1 MILLRS
7 LLFNLGFYL
16 WTLGMLLAFVPA
28 LALPRAVT
36 IRGMEIWSA
45 GVMALLRVLTGI
57 RFEVR
62 GREHLPAGACIVA
75 SKHQSAWDTIVFH
88 LLLRDPAIVLKR
100 ELMWI
105 PLYGQFAAKAQ
116 MIPVDR
122 GAAARALRHMIE
134 AARRVVAAGR
144 PIVIFPQGTR
154 VAPGAARPYLPGVAA
169 LYRSLHVTVVP
180 VALNSGLLW
189 PRRSLVRRPGIITLE
204 FLEPIPPGLSRDAF
218 SRTLE
223 GRIEHATDRLVHQSE
238 KRE

>member
-7 LLFNLGFYL
+7 LLFNLAFYL
-16 WTLGMLLAFVPA
+16 WTLGMLLAFIPA
-28 LALPRAVT
+28 LVLPRAVT

-45 GVMALLRVLTGI
+45 GVMALLRVLVGI

-88 LLLRDPAIVLKR
+88 LVLRDPAIVLKR

-105 PLYGQFAAKAQ
+105 PLYGQFAAKAR
-116 MIPVDR
+116 MIAVDR
-122 GAAARALRHMIE
+122 GAAARALRRMVE
-134 AARRVVAAGR
+134 AARRVIAAGR

-154 VAPGAARPYLPGVAA
+154 VAPGVRKPYLPGVTA
-169 LYRSLHVTVVP
+169 LYRALHVAVVP
-180 VALNSGLLW
+180 VALNSGLVW
-189 PRRSLVRRPGIITLE
+189 PRRSLIRRPGTITLE
-204 FLEPIPPGLSRDAF
+204 FLEPIPPGLSRDDF
-218 SRTLE
+218 SRVLE
-223 GRIEHATDRLVHQSE
+223 DRIENATDKLVHDSQ